1 MRKPSL
7 KIAVIGTG
15 YVGLVTGACLA
26 ELGHAVTCV
35 DVDPDKIARLSRGE
49 ATIFE
54 PGLDRCLADGL
65 SSGRLD
71 FTTETA
77 PAVAG
82 ADLVFIAVGTPP
94 GADGHADLSQVTA
107 AAVEIADALTEFT
120 VVVTKSTVP
129 VGTGDSVEAL
139 IRARRP
145 DAEVAVASNPEFLR
159 EGAALAD
166 CRAPDRIV
174 LGAEDAR
181 AHALLKQVYDPL
193 IRQGAAVLF
202 TSRRSAELIKYAA
215 NGFLAVKIAFINE
228 IADLCQA
235 LDADV
240 EAVAAGMG
248 MDARIGPG
256 CLRPGPGYGGSCFPK
271 DTLALASSAAAAHR
285 PLRIVQAAMQ
295 ANDAR
300 KDALVERVAA
310 GLGPLRGR
318 VIALLGLTFKAHT
331 DDLRE
336 SPAMALAR
344 GLVEAGAA
352 VRAHDPQGMAEA
364 ERLIPELEMC
374 TDPHAAAWGADGLVI
389 ATEWPQFGKLDL
401 GRLKRAMRGSTIVDL
416 RNLLD
421 PAVVRDQGF
430 IYVDLGRGSGGTV
443 AETAPPVRAE
453 GQRAP

>member
-1 MRKPSL
+1 MR
-7 KIAVIGTG
+7 IAVIGAG

-26 ELGHAVTCV
+26 ELGHTVTCV

-54 PGLDRCLADGL
+54 PGLDRSLAEGL
-65 SSGRLD
+65 SSGRLA
-71 FTTETA
+71 FTTDTA
-77 PAVAG
+77 SAVAG
-82 ADLVFIAVGTPP
+82 AALVFIAVGTPP
-94 GADGHADLSQVTA
+94 GPDGHADLSQVTA
-107 AAVEIADALTEFT
+107 AAGQIADALTGFT

-129 VGTGDSVEAL
+129 VGTGDSLEAL

-145 DAEVAVASNPEFLR
+145 DADLAVASNPEFLR
-159 EGAALAD
+159 EGAALSD

-181 AHALLKQVYDPL
+181 AHGVLKQVYDPL
-193 IRQGAAVLF
+193 IRRGAPVLF

-228 IADLCQA
+228 IADLCQG

-248 MDARIGPG
+248 LDARIGSG

-271 DTLALASSAAAAHR
+271 DTLALARSAAAVQR
-285 PLRIVQAAMQ
+285 PLRIVQAAMR
-295 ANDAR
+295 ANEHR
-300 KDALVERVAA
+300 KGALAERVAA
-310 GLGPLRGR
+310 ELGTIRGQ
-318 VIALLGLTFKAHT
+318 VVAVLGLTFKAHT
-331 DDLRE
+331 DDLRD

-344 GLVEAGAA
+344 ALVEAGAV
-352 VRAHDPQGMAEA
+352 VRAHDPQGMTEA

-389 ATEWPQFGKLDL
+389 ATEWPEFGHMDL
-401 GRLKRAMRGSTIVDL
+401 ARLKRAMRGSTVIDL

-421 PAVVRDQGF
+421 PATVRDHGF
-430 IYVDLGRGSGGTV
+430 TYVDLGRAPAGSAT
-443 AETAPPVRAE
+443 EKPAPARAE
-453 GQRAP
+453 GQAAP